1 MSAHLA
7 RRYYVRGRDKLVQ
20 GSLED
25 ACQDMQAAI
34 QLCPAFCEARIGHAT
49 ALMRLGDAGRAV
61 QTLRAGLH
69 YAVVP
74 AERAALLRA
83 LSDALVMQ
91 DDFAGAEQALGE
103 AMAAGAQSADLHDRL
118 ARLRARTGRLVE
130 SFDELL
136 HAARIG
142 R

>member
-7 RRYYVRGRDKLVQ
+7 RHYYLRGRDKLGQ

-34 QLCPAFCEARIGHAT
+34 QLCPAFCEARLGYAT
-49 ALMRLGDAGRAV
+49 ALMRLGEAARAV

-69 YAVVP
+69 YAAVS

-83 LSDALVMQ
+83 LSDALIMQ
-91 DDFAGAEQALGE
+91 EDFAGAEQALDE
-103 AMAAGAQSADLHDRL
+103 AMATGLQSADLHDRL
-118 ARLRARTGRLVE
+118 ARLRARTGRFAE
-130 SFDELL
+130 SFAELL
-136 HAARIG
+136 RAAQLAR
-142 R
+142 